1 MSKVTRKNLTRGVR
15 LTRQHVYTPMTAV
28 AAELTNVN
36 INRENLLK
44 SWAPFRINFHVPWL
58 DGKYF
63 ENSDTLRFTIPFT
76 LPPLQEFFSTAGLP
90 TETTPPLVLDEFSI
104 SFDQRAEPVA
114 IASRFDGAPVN
125 AGKMFPAALPL
136 LDLGVALLE
145 KRQWIYD
152 NNTPMGPDTEIFSTD
167 LPAEIWGGTTVR
179 DNPFIINDL
188 NRTVSPYRTYVL
200 VLDASDMWTTD
211 QKIMLPS
218 LQFSLRL
225 WHPLVDRDA
234 GVNYVQNIPT
244 SHAGAK
250 VGPTITINA
259 PASNTPIEADTADGV
274 QTNNKL
280 IDQALQAKLG
290 GGYWRDSDVDPTES
304 IETDAAYDVLVVPV
318 WSGYGHKN
326 VISAEDASSV
336 PNLSGGG
343 PDPEGSP
350 YVAIQQD
357 EVSIPLPWPLT
368 VHHVTL
374 AVNHQAPGA
383 GAGGASGG
391 LHPTSA
397 TFRQGVAVGLG
408 VGRKSDLYTYQDIAH
423 CQWDLTDV
431 ATITIDR
438 LLGVKYSSAT
448 GEPLGSAT
456 QYDWELL
463 HCPITTGPQGAG
475 VGYYAQG
482 TPFFAGL
489 ATSRSMERSDVGD
502 GVPVTDAPNTEGQE
516 QFLQVH
522 WWFQDANGLSDT
534 GAAPPGA
541 AGSPEEVYVGYSGH
555 FVQIVTKKHLCRIG
569 LDVEIPVGG

>member
-1 MSKVTRKNLTRGVR
+1 MSKVNRRNLTRGVR
-15 LTRQHVYTPMTAV
+15 LARQHVFTPQTAV

-36 INRENLLK
+36 INRENLEA
-44 SWAPFRINFHVPWL
+44 SWAPFRINFHIPWL

-63 ENSDTLRFTIPFT
+63 ENEAAGTLRFTIPFT
-76 LPPLQEFFSTAGLP
+76 LPPLQEFFNTAGLS
-90 TETTPPLVLDEFSI
+90 TETTPTLVLDEFSM

-114 IASRFDGAPVN
+114 IASRYDGAPVN

-152 NNTPMGPDTEIFSTD
+152 NATPMAPDTEIFSTN
-167 LPAEIWGGTTVR
+167 LPAETWGGTTVR
-179 DNPFIINDL
+179 DNPFIITDL

-200 VLDASDMWTTD
+200 VLDASSMWTVG

-218 LQFSLRL
+218 LQFSMRL

-234 GVNYVQNIPT
+234 GTGYVQNIPT
-244 SHAGAK
+244 GHAGAK
-250 VGPTITINA
+250 TGPTITITA
-259 PASNTPIEADTADGV
+259 PASNTPIEADTADGI

-304 IETDAAYDVLVVPV
+304 IETDAAYDVIMVPV

-326 VISAEDASSV
+326 VISAEDASSIPAPGVV
-336 PNLSGGG
+336 PYTG
-343 PDPEGSP
+343 
-350 YVAIQQD
+350 IQQD

-368 VHHVTL
+368 IHHVTL

-383 GAGGASGG
+383 GAGGATGG
-391 LHPTSA
+391 LHPTSN

-408 VGRKSDLYTYQDIAH
+408 VGRKSDLYTYQNIAR
-423 CQWDLTDV
+423 CQWDRTDV
-431 ATITIDR
+431 AARTIDR
-438 LLGVKYSSAT
+438 LLGVRYSGAT
-448 GEPLGSAT
+448 GEPSGSAS
-456 QYDWELL
+456 QFDWELL
-463 HCPITTGPQGAG
+463 HCPLTTGPQGAG

-489 ATSRSMERSDVGD
+489 ATTRSQARSPVGS
-502 GVPVTDAPNTEGQE
+502 GVAVTNAAHTAGQE

-522 WWFQDANGLSDT
+522 WWFQDANGLRDKVS
-534 GAAPPGA
+534 GVPLGA
-541 AGSPEEVYVGYSGH
+541 AGSPAEVYVGYSGN